1 MSMNVV
7 LFDSEGIWKEF
18 LPLTYTRPV
27 SDIRFGMLT
36 VREKWDLFFKKK
48 CEVLSQ
54 DYLSI
59 KHPFAEKGENIF
71 IASNICPNDAL
82 LKEIKKLKSG
92 EALVNGKALLAF
104 IGRSSSLLNQ
114 GSLMKKEFK
123 GNYLKIDHVWDLFQ
137 KNGEAIKEDFKLLT
151 KGKKSVP
158 ISKSV
163 KVIGKRTDVFFEK
176 GVQAEACILNAKSG
190 PIYIAKDAEIM
201 EGTAVR
207 GPLFLGEHSTLKLN
221 AKVYGPTSIGP
232 HCKVGGEVS
241 NSLIFGYSNKA
252 HDGFI
257 GNSVIGEWCNLGAD
271 TNSSNLKNNYASVKL
286 FNYAQNKQVDSGQQF
301 CGLIMGD
308 HSKTGINT
316 MLNTGTVVGVGA
328 NIFGGGFPVT
338 HIPSFTWG
346 GAEGFETYKLDK
358 LFETAEK
365 VFERRGLKFNA
376 PEKEILKHV
385 FSITAGYRND

>member
-7 LFDSEGIWKEF
+7 LFDVELTWKEF
-18 LPLTYTRPV
+18 LPLTFTRPV
-27 SDIRFGMLT
+27 SDLRFGMLT
-36 VREKWDLFFKKK
+36 IREKWERYLKVK
-48 CEVLSQ
+48 CAVLSQ

-59 KHPFAEKGENIF
+59 KHPFNEKGESVF

-82 LKEIKKLKSG
+82 LKEIKKLKSA
-92 EALVNGKALLAF
+92 EALVNGKHLIAF
-104 IGRSSSLLNQ
+104 VGRSSSLKDQ
-114 GSLMKKEFK
+114 GNLIKKEFK
-123 GNYLKIDHVWDLFQ
+123 GTYLKIEHVWDLFQ

-151 KGKKSVP
+151 KGKKSAP

-201 EGTAVR
+201 EGTVVR
-207 GPLFLGEHSTLKLN
+207 GPFFLGEHSTLKLN

-241 NSLIFGYSNKA
+241 NSLIFGFSNKA

-346 GAEGFETYKLDK
+346 GAEGMETYKLDK
-358 LFETAEK
+358 MFETAEK
-365 VFERRGLKFNA
+365 VFERRGLTFNA
-376 PEKEILKHV
+376 SEKEILKHI